1 MSEANL
7 TPCAQELYGWIVR
20 REGAG
25 GKQKIDL
32 RDFRAWTEEYGETP
46 CREREILEG
55 LRQLEEFELIKIA
68 KTEVTL
74 DVKPAGF
81 GKPALGERPNPFRLV
96 FLSVLSSFA
105 VGLTPLA
112 VGLAFP
118 QTQPL
123 FLTSAH
129 PWSVLGETDTGSP
142 H

>member
-7 TPCAQELYGWIVR
+7 TPCAEELYGWVLR

-25 GKQKIDL
+25 GRQKIDL
-32 RDFRAWTEEYGETP
+32 RDFRAWAQEYGETP
-46 CREREILEG
+46 YREREILQALG
-55 LRQLEEFELIKIA
+55 QLEELELIQVA

-74 DVKPAGF
+74 DVKPAARGF
-81 GKPALGERPNPFRLV
+81 PASGEGPNRLRLV

-118 QTQPL
+118 RTQHL
-123 FLTSAH
+123 FLPSAH
-129 PWSVLGETDTGSP
+129 AWSALAEKDAG
-142 H
+142 

>member
-25 GKQKIDL
+25 GRQKIDL
-32 RDFRAWTEEYGETP
+32 RDFRAWAQEYGETP
-46 CREREILEG
+46 YREREILQA
-55 LRQLEEFELIKIA
+55 LRQLEELELIKIA

-74 DVKPAGF
+74 DVKPAASRF
-81 GKPALGERPNPFRLV
+81 PASGERPNPFRLV
-96 FLSVLSSFA
+96 FLSLLSSVA

-129 PWSVLGETDTGSP
+129 PWSVLGEKDTGSP

>member
-25 GKQKIDL
+25 GRQKIDL
-32 RDFRAWTEEYGETP
+32 RDFRAWAEEYGETP
-46 CREREILEG
+46 YREREIFEA
-55 LRQLEEFELIKIA
+55 LRQLEALELIKIA

-74 DVKPAGF
+74 DVEPAAS
-81 GKPALGERPNPFRLV
+81 GKPALAEGPNAFRLV
-96 FLSVLSSFA
+96 FLSVLSSFS

-118 QTQPL
+118 ETQPL

-129 PWSVLGETDTGSP
+129 PWSVLGEKDTDSSD
-142 H
+142 